1 MQTQFITN
9 DAGKKVASILS
20 INDYGKYLDDLDE
33 IKAIKAFDKATSKKI
48 ELVSFDQALKDLKKI
63 RSKDV

>member
-9 DAGKKVASILS
+9 DAGKKIAAILS
-20 INDYGKYLDDLDE
+20 INDYEKYLDDLDE

-63 RSKDV
+63 RSKNV